1 MERVS
6 THFLY
11 DNPNPPKSNPEDFKL
26 FGAEASRFLH
36 KRGNAILEY
45 ITLPNNTLPPLGP
58 FPHAV
63 KAGDFLFVTG
73 QLAENPE
80 TGELIPGSI
89 EEQVKRVMDNLKLVL
104 EHAGTSFNQVV
115 MARVFITDLR
125 YLETVN
131 KVYSSYFASDRLP
144 SRTTIGVVG
153 LAGLGDVEIDL
164 IVYCGS

>member
-1 MERVS
+1 MAGV
-6 THFLY
+6 
-11 DNPNPPKSNPEDFKL
+11 
-26 FGAEASRFLH
+26 SRFLH
-36 KRGNAILEY
+36 KRGNNVLEY
-45 ITLPNNTLPPLGP
+45 ITLPNNRLPTLGP

-63 KAGDFLFVTG
+63 RAGDFLFVTG

-80 TGELIPGSI
+80 TGEVIAESI
-89 EEQVKRVMDNLKLVL
+89 DQQVRRVMDNLKLVL

-131 KVYSSYFASDRLP
+131 SVYSSYFEADRLP